1 MAVDLTDVSEFTSPI
16 RSPEP
21 GLDEDIWGAILKDDG
36 LQRLAN
42 RTRWLKNRLRE
53 GTLAARPLATAV
65 DAGTIYIVTD
75 STPPNAIYRS
85 DGTNWVRLDA
95 VPDISVHVTHSVAQS
110 IATNT
115 GTILAFDTERYDT
128 DGMHDT
134 ATNNT
139 RLTAK
144 SPGKYLVWGGVGFA
158 TSTTGYRQSHIVK
171 NGALGLLALR
181 IASLADSY
189 LSIATITTLAVG
201 DYVEL
206 QVRQTSGGALDVLKN
221 AGETTPEFGMARI
234 AP

>member
-1 MAVDLTDVSEFTSPI
+1 VPNVRIPDLSMPTGFPLV
-16 RSPEP
+16 
-21 GLDEDIWGAILKDDG
+21 L
-36 LQRLAN
+36 
-42 RTRWLKNRLRE
+42 WLL
-53 GTLAARPLATAV
+53 GSA
-65 DAGTIYIVTD
+65 AGTTVRVAHIYASGTSGSPDTVTYPAASYPPGSKYYVTD
-75 STPPNAIYRS
+75 STPPMAVFVN

-128 DGMHDT
+128 DGMHDA

-144 SPGKYLVWGGVGFA
+144 SPGRYLVWGGVGFG
-158 TSTTGYRQSHIVK
+158 TSTTGYRQGHIVK
-171 NGALGLLALR
+171 NGSLGLLAMR

-189 LSIATITTLAVG
+189 LSIATIATLAVG

-206 QVRQTSGGALDVLKN
+206 QVRQTSGGALDVLKS
-221 AGETTPEFGMARI
+221 AGETTPEFGMTRI

>member
-1 MAVDLTDVSEFTSPI
+1 MSSSAIKTTDYVKVRE
-16 RSPEP
+16 
-21 GLDEDIWGAILKDDG
+21 GL
-36 LQRLAN
+36 LAN
-42 RTRWLKNRLRE
+42 RPAASAVSV
-53 GTLAARPLATAV
+53 GTL
-65 DAGTIYIVTD
+65 YIVLD
-75 STPPNAIYRS
+75 SAPVNQIYRS

-95 VPDISVHVTHSVAQS
+95 VPDITAHVTHSVAQS

-128 DGMHDT
+128 DGMHDI

-144 SPGKYLVWGGVGFA
+144 SPGRYLVWGGVGFG
-158 TSTTGYRQSHIVK
+158 TSTTGYRQGHIVK
-171 NGALGLLALR
+171 NGSLGLLAMR

-189 LSIATITTLAVG
+189 LSIATIATLAVG

-206 QVRQTSGGALDVLKN
+206 QVRQTSGGALDVLKS
-221 AGETTPEFGMARI
+221 AGETTPEFGMTRI